1 MNRPARFTTADLVRA
16 TKAAE
21 KVGPDW
27 AVEIDLDGTIRIVR
41 RAGSRAPT
49 ATHVAPVEDV
59 VF

>member
-27 AVEIDLDGTIRIVR
+27 AVEVDPDGTIRILRKPGGKVT
-41 RAGSRAPT
+41 PT
-49 ATHVAPVEDV
+49 TRVAPIEEV